1 MSGYRE
7 LMRRKVLEE
16 LYDKMTPEDKRLFVQ
31 LTIQDKNHKEIID
44 ALNTQNTKISKVSDK
59 LERQSWITDF
69 GSDVA
74 ANFFTDGLIWL
85 LRKVIIKS

>member
-31 LTIQDKNHKEIID
+31 LTIQNKNHKEIID